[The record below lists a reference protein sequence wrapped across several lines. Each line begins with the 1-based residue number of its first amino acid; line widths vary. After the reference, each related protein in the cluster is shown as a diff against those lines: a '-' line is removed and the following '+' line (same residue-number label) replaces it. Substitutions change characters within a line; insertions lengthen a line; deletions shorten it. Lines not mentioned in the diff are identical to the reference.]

1 MNVSLCLCCRWGFR
15 FSWRLE
21 RSFGI
26 GHKGLEIQGFCDEA
40 EEGFETEG
48 ASAEE
53 IDARLD
59 DGPDD

>member
-1 MNVSLCLCCRWGFR
+1 
-15 FSWRLE
+15 
-21 RSFGI
+21 
-26 GHKGLEIQGFCDEA
+26 LEIQGFCDEA
-40 EEGFETEG
+40 EEGFEAEG